1 MPANLKDARATHAH
15 CLRRARSAGCQDGS
29 DWSVSTSCSGDI
41 RRIERGRSFRNI
53 VSQVS
58 PNNEE
63 VDLSAQPLSILLRRD
78 VGAGS
83 WPSSCPRV
91 QDTAVVSSED
101 LLECGLVLL
110 LSTGRG
116 SAIACNGT
124 FRGDRHIE
132 ITSQHTAITMWYT
145 AEPLV
150 SELPHTPPLLH
161 QGLTLVA
168 LQGLLM
174 WVPRKLIDNKDVQW
188 DFKQES
194 HVKYPT
200 WQASY
205 GSNVSRW
212 YKSHSNHTK
221 DP

>member
-1 MPANLKDARATHAH
+1 M
-15 CLRRARSAGCQDGS
+15 
-29 DWSVSTSCSGDI
+29 
-41 RRIERGRSFRNI
+41 
-53 VSQVS
+53 
-58 PNNEE
+58 
-63 VDLSAQPLSILLRRD
+63 
-78 VGAGS
+78 
-83 WPSSCPRV
+83 
-91 QDTAVVSSED
+91 SSED
-101 LLECGLVLL
+101 LLECSLVLL

-132 ITSQHTAITMWYT
+132 VTSQHTAITMWYT
-145 AEPLV
+145 SEPLV
-150 SELPHTPPLLH
+150 SKLPHPPPLLH

-188 DFKQES
+188 DLKQES
-194 HVKYPT
+194 HMKYPT

>member
-1 MPANLKDARATHAH
+1 M
-15 CLRRARSAGCQDGS
+15 
-29 DWSVSTSCSGDI
+29 
-41 RRIERGRSFRNI
+41 
-53 VSQVS
+53 
-58 PNNEE
+58 
-63 VDLSAQPLSILLRRD
+63 
-78 VGAGS
+78 
-83 WPSSCPRV
+83 
-91 QDTAVVSSED
+91 SSED
-101 LLECGLVLL
+101 LLECSLVLL

-188 DFKQES
+188 DLKQES
-194 HVKYPT
+194 HMKYST

-205 GSNVSRW
+205 GSNVSRG